1 MRFQLQRKRIS
12 VDRASS
18 SMTLPKTYRL
28 SPQSPYVRD
37 TVEAHLDGTLRAS
50 QINLSN
56 KTFLLNTLVE
66 KQTFSWRTSNLGS
79 ILACC

>member
-1 MRFQLQRKRIS
+1 MN
-12 VDRASS
+12 RASS
-18 SMTLPKTYRL
+18 SMKSPKTYRL

-56 KTFLLNTLVE
+56 K
-66 KQTFSWRTSNLGS
+66 NLFT
-79 ILACC
+79 

>member
-1 MRFQLQRKRIS
+1 MRFRLQPKRIS

-18 SMTLPKTYRL
+18 SMKLPKTYRL

-56 KTFLLNTLVE
+56 K
-66 KQTFSWRTSNLGS
+66 NLFT
-79 ILACC
+79 